1 MIPGAFLRPG
11 YFFIPKEEHEMKRK
25 SKIKE
30 ISLIGLMG
38 ALGMLLMLFKF
49 PLPFMPPFMD
59 FDLTGLVEI
68 IGGFM
73 LGPVAAIFIILV
85 KVLLKTVIMGS
96 TSMLTGEIQN
106 FILSCAFVLPAVLI
120 YQHHKTRK
128 SAVVGMIVGTI
139 ICAIVSV
146 FTNLYLII
154 PFYVNLFG
162 MSMESIIQMC
172 SAVNPLMKNPFT
184 LAVFGIMPF
193 NIIKNGVSSM
203 LAFILYKKV
212 SKPLKNYID

>member
-1 MIPGAFLRPG
+1 
-11 YFFIPKEEHEMKRK
+11 MKRK